1 LAALAVIAFPLVLA
15 QRRETQSSS
24 TFSLEAKD
32 GEKTVQI
39 ANVAYELVG
48 EGIPGLP
55 RNQRLV
61 LRKTTRTK
69 QVVDEIGMEASATV
83 EAWLLG
89 ADFRQKPLYSLTVAG
104 TDPAVNGDVL
114 VVSRG
119 LEETAW
125 WSVYKLGNGQH
136 LFDTYVPVAPFSIS
150 REVLTLRLAG
160 LEVATDDATDAR
172 LKDPHAIAVLTYA
185 SAERVIREAL
195 ITSDDPNQ
203 AVRLRSLADATRTLT
218 LVERPSRGLTLSISQ
233 NYPSAPQTVTMTIP
247 IVRDDLDLAHAQAPP
262 RLHVAAWKR

>member
-1 LAALAVIAFPLVLA
+1 MGTATRLAALAVIAFPLVLA

-24 TFSLEAKD
+24 TFSLEARD

-55 RNQRLV
+55 RN
-61 LRKTTRTK
+61 
-69 QVVDEIGMEASATV
+69 GMEASATV

-150 REVLTLRLAG
+150 REILTLRLAG
-160 LEVATDDATDAR
+160 LEVATDNASDAR

-247 IVRDDLDLAHAQAPP
+247 IVRDDLDLAHVQAPP